1 MLDGD
6 TGDCFIDAY
15 PLHSDMVQESL
26 APVAAITNL
35 ILGIITIIMSNRD
48 DSKNT
53 HKRFSALLIGWT
65 FIFLAIYHSLES
77 IFDQYYGTI
86 WVTAIDLGLYTYQD
100 ITGADILA
108 LTLMGADTA
117 LNILMLIMALHIPKD
132 IGQGRVWNASILGLI
147 ALYCIVVPPITFIG
161 GIKLMALQEFVWVT
175 VGVIWIHT
183 YIRGIVL
190 EYKTNDESYRSLSKA
205 SAILLV
211 IWLGWQMVW
220 WLSAFTFL
228 NNEWFVSVLSNQPE
242 NPPLWW
248 LISVNFGWSIGA
260 IAISVLFI
268 GEVFRSVKR
277 GTSVESWIVFAIFFI
292 GFMNWIQDYLLLD
305 AYYSCIEG
313 SCDEGSSEIFD
324 LINYLTS
331 GVLIYLIKPLFL
343 VYLMVQF
350 KIINI
355 ASEEN
360 RNLMRI
366 MILLILLIISSSI
379 IELIQSLVPIP
390 QMISGTILAIG
401 VVFFIGWEEK
411 ITSSFLSGGNEDDIQ
426 SITGDGFTDSM
437 LRNTSVVFSFIAVYI
452 FVVAV
457 IFANA
462 GVW

>member
-1 MLDGD
+1 M
-6 TGDCFIDAY
+6 A
-15 PLHSDMVQESL
+15 QESL

-35 ILGIITIIMSNRD
+35 ILGLITIIMSNRD
-48 DSKNT
+48 ESKNT

-65 FIFLAIYHSLES
+65 FIFLAIYHIVES
-77 IFDQYYGTI
+77 IHDQNYGVI
-86 WVTAIDLGLYTYQD
+86 WVTAIDLGLYSYKG
-100 ITGADILA
+100 ITGADFLA

-117 LNILMLIMALHIPKD
+117 LNVLMLVMALHIPKD
-132 IGQGRVWNASILGLI
+132 IGRGSVWNAGILSVI
-147 ALYCIVVPPITFIG
+147 ALYCILVPPLTFIG
-161 GIKLMALQEFVWVT
+161 GIKLMALQEFVWVA
-175 VGVIWIHT
+175 VGVMWTHT

-190 EYKTNDESYRSLSKA
+190 EHTTNDERHRSLSKA

-211 IWLGWQMVW
+211 IWFGWQMVW

-228 NNEWFVSVLSNQPE
+228 NNEWFVSVLSNQSE
-242 NPPLWW
+242 NPPFWW

-277 GTSVESWIVFAIFFI
+277 GTSAESFIVFAIFFI

-313 SCDEGSSEIFD
+313 SCNEGSTEIFD

-331 GVLIYLIKPLFL
+331 GVLVYLIKPLFL

-350 KIINI
+350 KIIDI
-355 ASEEN
+355 SSEEN
-360 RNLMRI
+360 KNLMRI

-379 IELIQSLVPIP
+379 IELIQSLIPIP
-390 QMISGTILAIG
+390 QMVSGTLLAIG

-411 ITSSFLSGGNEDDIQ
+411 ITSSFLGGGNEDDIQ
-426 SITGDGFTDSM
+426 SITGDGFANSM
-437 LRNTSVVFSFIAVYI
+437 LRNTSVLFSFIAVYI
-452 FVVAV
+452 FVIAV

-462 GVW
+462 GV